1 MLDHINQ
8 RLEELRTLEVRL
20 QGFLNARPSGERSST
35 VFTVKLR
42 SFGVFST
49 HLRKK
54 WIPFRP
60 NARSTCRT
68 RRFLWYASHPLLRNS
83 TKTIST
89 NCRSKWSSDWRSWS
103 PRFVRKSRVCAVKR
117 VDIRRNRLHLRVQQ
131 RPAELGFVGFA
142 GLARYFWS
150 FRLTAENF
158 TMELFEQHK
167 QLYERLREA
176 KSTLDP
182 VVEKINKREKLLSTR
197 LELEA
202 LRSNPNR
209 YSDRRYSNK

>member
-1 MLDHINQ
+1 MC
-8 RLEELRTLEVRL
+8 
-20 QGFLNARPSGERSST
+20 
-35 VFTVKLR
+35 
-42 SFGVFST
+42 GV
-49 HLRKK
+49 
-54 WIPFRP
+54 
-60 NARSTCRT
+60 
-68 RRFLWYASHPLLRNS
+68 
-83 TKTIST
+83 
-89 NCRSKWSSDWRSWS
+89 D
-103 PRFVRKSRVCAVKR
+103 
-117 VDIRRNRLHLRVQQ
+117 DRRNRLHLRIQQ
-131 RPAELGFVGFA
+131 RAAELGSVGFA
-142 GLARYFWS
+142 GVARYFCS
-150 FRLTAENF
+150 FVRLTAENF